1 MTPRRVRA
9 FALAGLAAL
18 AGACG
23 GPPEA
28 VAPRPAA
35 PLRETGRVALSRAP
49 QEDLRLVPAEAY
61 LRSYLRLFGGLAPA
75 EVERRARGDD
85 RSALFDTWGDYL
97 AALGLPDYSLDLPR
111 GTQTNAL
118 MMAAFERLGIA
129 LCDRALEHD
138 WKAKESVPLERRLIF
153 AFDLP
158 APGLDEAAFAPR
170 FDVLHRTFLS
180 YPARLAP
187 PDRERRFFALY
198 QGTVARHRAKGA
210 PKSRFSPEE
219 AGWAAVCYGL
229 VRHPEFHLY

>member
-1 MTPRRVRA
+1 MRA
-9 FALAGLAAL
+9 LALAGTAAL

-28 VAPRPAA
+28 IAPRPAA
-35 PLRETGRVALSRAP
+35 PLRETARAAQGP
-49 QEDLRLVPAEAY
+49 APRHDLRLIPAEAY
-61 LRSYLRLFGGLAPA
+61 LRTYLRLFGGLAPA

-97 AALGLPDYSLDLPR
+97 AAIGLPDHSLDLPR

-138 WKAKESVPLERRLIF
+138 LKAGEPVPIERRLIF

-158 APGLDEAAFAPR
+158 REDLDEAAFTPR

-187 PDRERRFFALY
+187 PDRQGKFFALY
-198 QGTVARHRAKGA
+198 KGTVARHRAKGA
-210 PKSRFSPEE
+210 PRSRFTPAE

-229 VRHPEFHLY
+229 VRHPEFVLY

>member
-1 MTPRRVRA
+1 MSRGRA
-9 FALAGLAAL
+9 RALAVAGLAAL
-18 AGACG
+18 AGACA
-23 GPPEA
+23 PKDA
-28 VAPRPAA
+28 VAPQPAP
-35 PLRETGRVALSRAP
+35 PLRETARVAQSRTP
-49 QEDLRLVPAEAY
+49 KEDLRLVPAEAY
-61 LRSYLRLFGGLAPA
+61 LRTYLMLFGGLAPA
-75 EVERRARGDD
+75 EVERRARGGDK
-85 RSALFDTWGDYL
+85 SALFDTWEDYL
-97 AALGLPDYSLDLPR
+97 VALGLPDYSLDLPR

-138 WKAKESVPLERRLIF
+138 LKGSAPVPIERRLIF

-158 APGLDEAAFAPR
+158 AEHVDLPAFAQR

-187 PDRERRFFALY
+187 PDRERKFFALY
-198 QGTVARHRAKGA
+198 EGTVARHRTKGA